1 MVYSIIRRVHSEASG
16 LDKEKMIL
24 LSDIYIFTLIRY
36 YQTYL
41 LDFSSRYSTR
51 FYLFSIDLS
60 SALLILIYL
69 SHDFR
74 SNLSPKKLTK
84 QQNMT
89 TIKVYFSLR
98 NFSLKEFSK
107 STKRISKVSKQNPVM
122 KASRARGQF
131 ESCSFASE
139 FLGHI

>member
-16 LDKEKMIL
+16 LDKEKIL

-89 TIKVYFSLR
+89 TINFSLR